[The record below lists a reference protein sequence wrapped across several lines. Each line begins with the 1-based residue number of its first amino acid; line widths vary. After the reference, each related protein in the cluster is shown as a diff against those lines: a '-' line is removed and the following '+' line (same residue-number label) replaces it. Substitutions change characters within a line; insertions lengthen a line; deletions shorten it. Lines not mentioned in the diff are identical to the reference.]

1 MSETHIEKLIRTAGT
16 VRIVELSDGSVIE
29 RCGGSASWRNNNPGN
44 LKFAFAGSADKT
56 VHAARTHDEALADAQ
71 RKYDGIVGLDQWGN
85 AVFESLRAG
94 RAAQIQLLRSGF
106 GTDTVEQLVR
116 SYSTADYSGATH
128 HAQQAAAIHRS
139 AQAAGSD
146 LHGKTIATMT
156 RRELDALADGIVH
169 FEGFKAGE
177 VRVLSGPA
185 LQAVPDA
192 TPVQSHSSPP
202 VIAHALAGH
211 RIDASARAESGHTP
225 QPGPGMHGDE
235 QRHVVGRR
243 GDQVGHAQAPHLH
256 ASLHPGAHGARV
268 RELQAALNRLGYGD
282 AHGQRLLEDGHY
294 GHHTRDA
301 VAAFQAAHAL
311 PSAGVVGPRTQAA
324 LRHADAQLINS
335 PAHPDHRLF
344 ARVLHQLHVAE
355 VERGIAPGLHDER
368 IAGAL
373 LVQMRRDGIEHVDRV
388 EINREGSM
396 VRAIWVSPLRDE
408 SGLNRASRAIDVQQA
423 ARQPLRASSDE
434 LHAGLAHA
442 VQEHQLAR
450 QHSPARPQAPAHA

>member
-1 MSETHIEKLIRTAGT
+1 MSDTKVVQLLQSVGKHRVLQLDDNS
-16 VRIVELSDGSVIE
+16 IVERV
-29 RCGGSASWRNNNPGN
+29 GGTASWRNNNPGN
-44 LKFAFAGSADKT
+44 LKFEFAGSADST
-56 VHAARTHDEALADAQ
+56 ARANRTHAEALAFAQ
-71 RKYDGIVGLDQWGN
+71 AKYDGIVGLDQWGN

-94 RAAQIQLLRSGF
+94 RAAQIQLLRSRF
-106 GTDTVEQLVR
+106 GADTVEQLVR
-116 SYSTADYSGATH
+116 GYSTPDYSGATH

-139 AQAAGSD
+139 ARAAGSD
-146 LHGKTIATMT
+146 LHGKTVATMT

-185 LQAVPDA
+185 LQAVLDA
-192 TPVQSHSSPP
+192 APVHSRSRPP
-202 VIAHALAGH
+202 VIAHAAQAH
-211 RIDASARAESGHTP
+211 PTNPAARVESGHAP
-225 QPGPGMHGDE
+225 QPPPGMHGHE
-235 QRHVVGRR
+235 QRHVAGRR

-311 PSAGVVGPRTQAA
+311 PSGGVVGPRTQAA
-324 LRHADAQLINS
+324 LRHADAQLVNS

-344 ARVLHQLHVAE
+344 SRVLHQLHVAE

-396 VRAIWVSPLRDE
+396 VRAVWVSPLRDE
-408 SGLNRASRAIDVQQA
+408 SGLNRASRAIDVQHA

-450 QHSPARPQAPAHA
+450 QHSPPRPHAPVHA